1 MGECILTIV
10 PSISHLT
17 RVQEIIAVT
26 NYICKL
32 ADRHIF
38 NGEPIFS
45 SETAVRKERII

>member
-32 ADRHIF
+32 ADSHIF
-38 NGEPIFS
+38 IGDRSTQKKDYLEL
-45 SETAVRKERII
+45 